1 MLWFLGKTLVF
12 LFIYVW
18 LRAALPRLR
27 YDQLMD
33 LGWKVLIPLSLGWVL
48 VLAAFL
54 VGRWWG
60 VGVIVALIA
69 AAGLLL
75 RSVLVGSGRD
85 DAASRSTC
93 RAMTPAD
100 RPSRR
105 LRRGRRARDVV
116 T

>member
-1 MLWFLGKTLVF
+1 VFILSWLIPILWFSGKTLVF

-60 VGVIVALIA
+60 LGVIVALFLA
-69 AAGLLL
+69 GGLLL
-75 RSVLVGSGRD
+75 RSVIVGADKD
-85 DAASRSTC
+85 DELEPIDA
-93 RAMTPAD
+93 P
-100 RPSRR
+100 
-105 LRRGRRARDVV
+105 GVV

>member
-1 MLWFLGKTLVF
+1 MPVLWFLGKTLVF

-48 VLAAFL
+48 IIAAVM

-60 VGVIVALIA
+60 VGVIAALVVGGGFLVRTIYVG
-69 AAGLLL
+69 AGRGSELEEA
-75 RSVLVGSGRD
+75 VG
-85 DAASRSTC
+85 
-93 RAMTPAD
+93 P
-100 RPSRR
+100 
-105 LRRGRRARDVV
+105 RGVV
-116 T
+116 R